1 VATDKAPLL
10 VFSDD
15 WGRHP
20 SSCQHLIRHLVQD
33 QPVYWVN
40 TIGTRPPRLDWA
52 TLKRGWEKARHWTRP
67 APPKQALPPNLRLL
81 SPYMWPTFRTGFAR
95 GLNRRLLLG
104 QLGSALRS
112 LPRPPV
118 AITTL
123 PIVADLIG
131 ELPVSRWVYYC
142 VDDFALWPGLDQ
154 TVLGRMDEELIRKAD
169 TLIAASDTLRQ
180 KIEARG
186 RQSHLLTHG
195 VDLEFWRRAAPVGAI
210 PALEGLERPLLVF
223 WGVLDRRM
231 DVRFVQ
237 ALAESST
244 RGTIVLV
251 GPEADPDP
259 KLMKLPRTV
268 HVPPLAFE
276 QLPLLAREAGVLIM
290 PYGDLPVTRAM
301 QPLKLKEYLATGKP
315 VVVRDLPAN
324 REWQGC
330 LDLVSD
336 PQSFARRVLLRAQTG
351 VPEEQLAARSRLS
364 RESWRDKAQLF
375 KCWAGLEGE
384 GVSRPRSGERD
395 EGTGA
400 LAGFGGR

>member
-1 VATDKAPLL
+1 MTEPAADRVPLL

-20 SSCQHLIRHLVQD
+20 SSCQHLIRQLVPD
-33 QPVYWVN
+33 HPVYWVN

-67 APPKQALPPNLRLL
+67 APPRQALPANLRLL
-81 SPYMWPTFRTGFAR
+81 SPYMWPTFRSGFAR
-95 GLNRRLLLG
+95 GLNRRLLLR

-154 TVLGRMDEELIRKAD
+154 AALGRMDEELIRKAD

-195 VDLEFWRRAAPVGAI
+195 VDLEFWRQATPAGAI

-231 DVRFVQ
+231 DVRFMQ

-244 RGTIVLV
+244 PGTIVLV
-251 GPEADPDP
+251 GPQDGPDP
-259 KLMKLPRTV
+259 ELMRLPRTV
-268 HVPPLAFE
+268 HLPPLAFE
-276 QLPLLAREAGVLIM
+276 QLPLLAREVGVLIM
-290 PYGDLPVTRAM
+290 PYADLPVTRAM

-324 REWQGC
+324 RDWQDC
-330 LDLVSD
+330 LDLVAD
-336 PQSFARRVLLRAQTG
+336 PQSFARRVALRVDTRA
-351 VPEEQLAARSRLS
+351 PEEQLAARSRLG
-364 RESWRDKAQLF
+364 RESWRAKAESF
-375 KCWAGLEGE
+375 RRWAGLEGE
-384 GVSRPRSGERD
+384 GASRERGA
-395 EGTGA
+395 GTGA
-400 LAGFGGR
+400 FAGLAGR